1 LGASIPIMLTLS
13 KPQQRS
19 FDLTLTVLRARYAK
33 WMAGAANQLFLLPIA
48 LIFLLLFVVPLI
60 QSFWYSLTD
69 FNGYSRV
76 MHFVGLRNYLRAFT
90 DSSMIAALGFTFL
103 YAIATTIL
111 VTLLAIPLA
120 VILNARFFG
129 RNFVRAVFFFPA
141 IPSIAVLGLVWSF
154 ILSPLGSGAVNSLLG
169 LAGMGPVPWLAD
181 TSLARLSAIVVSV
194 WSQTGWHAILYL
206 AYLQSIPSDFYE
218 AATIDGATPR
228 QRFFAI
234 TLPLLAPAVT
244 VSQMLLLTG
253 GLKVFDL
260 PYTLTKGG
268 PGYATTTISQVI
280 IRRGLGEAKFGEASA
295 LAVVFMLMVL
305 VVIVLQLTIS
315 RHLERRR

>member
-1 LGASIPIMLTLS
+1 MALLKKLGTWRDI
-13 KPQQRS
+13 
-19 FDLTLTVLRARYAK
+19 
-33 WMAGAANQLFLLPIA
+33 AANQLFLLPIA
-48 LIFLLLFVVPLI
+48 AVFLLLFVVPLC

-76 MHFVGLRNYLRAFT
+76 MHFVGLRNYGRAFT

-120 VILNARFFG
+120 VVLNQRFFG

-154 ILSPLGSGAVNSLLG
+154 ILSPLGSGAVNSMLG
-169 LAGMGPVPWLAD
+169 LVGIAPVPWLAD
-181 TSLARLSAIVVSV
+181 TMLARLSTVIVSV

-305 VVIVLQLTIS
+305 VVIVAQLTIS
-315 RHLERRR
+315 RRLEGRN

>member
-1 LGASIPIMLTLS
+1 MRMALLKKLGTWRDI
-13 KPQQRS
+13 
-19 FDLTLTVLRARYAK
+19 
-33 WMAGAANQLFLLPIA
+33 AANQLFLLPIA
-48 LIFLLLFVVPLI
+48 VVFLLLYVVPLC

-76 MHFVGLRNYLRAFT
+76 LHFVGLRNYLRAFT
-90 DSSMIAALGFTFL
+90 DSSMLAALGFTFL

-120 VILNARFFG
+120 VVLNQKFFG

-154 ILSPLGSGAVNSLLG
+154 ILSPLGSGAVNSVLG
-169 LAGMGPVPWLAD
+169 LVGVAPVPWLAD
-181 TSLARLSAIVVSV
+181 GMLARLSAIIVSV

-206 AYLQSIPSDFYE
+206 AYLQSIPTDFYE

-228 QRFFAI
+228 QRFFAL

-305 VVIVLQLTIS
+305 VVIVTQLTIS
-315 RHLERRR
+315 RRLEGRN

>member
-1 LGASIPIMLTLS
+1 
-13 KPQQRS
+13 
-19 FDLTLTVLRARYAK
+19 
-33 WMAGAANQLFLLPIA
+33 MAVAANQLFLLPIA
-48 LIFLLLFVVPLI
+48 LVFLLLFVVPLI

-76 MHFVGLRNYLRAFT
+76 MHFVGLRNYVRAFT
-90 DSSMIAALGFTFL
+90 DSSMVAGLGFTFL

-120 VILNARFFG
+120 VVLNEKFFG

-169 LAGMGPVPWLAD
+169 LIGVGPVPWLAD
-181 TSLARLSAIVVSV
+181 TMLARLSTIIVSV

-206 AYLQSIPSDFYE
+206 AYLQSIPRDFYE
-218 AATIDGATPR
+218 AATLDGATPR

-234 TLPLLAPAVT
+234 TLPLLAPAAT

-315 RHLERRR
+315 RRLERRL